1 MGKNLLIVESAAKVK
16 TIAKILGK
24 DYAVKS
30 CQGHVMDLPKSSLGV
45 DVSKGFEPTYVST
58 PAQAKILKTLT
69 KAAEGADVVFLA
81 TDPDREGEAI
91 AYHLSQHL
99 NGARARRISFNEIT
113 ATAVRA
119 AVAEPRELDLQLVA
133 AQQARRIL
141 DRLVGY
147 QVSPILWKKVT
158 TGLSAGRV
166 QSVAVRLVCERE
178 QEIEAFV
185 ADEYWTLGAEFDT
198 AAGERFAAS
207 LVSIDGEK
215 LMAPGRLAKYRR
227 RLSNEAEAAA
237 ERDKILKQNFV
248 VTSFERGEKRRSPV
262 PPLTT
267 SKLQQAGARQFGF
280 TGRKT
285 MALAQVL
292 YEGVDVGGGDR
303 VGLITY
309 MRTDSVRIAP
319 SAAAAC
325 RKYIEKEFGAD
336 YLPAKPRF
344 YRSRRGAQEAHEA
357 IRPADVAQAP
367 EAVKEYLTPD
377 QFKLYDLIYRTFVA
391 SQMADAVFDTATAV
405 LEGGGYLFRALTQA
419 LKFPG
424 FMKVAPRETGAA
436 EFLPSL
442 AAGDEVSLAD
452 VKPEQH
458 FTKPPPRYNDA
469 SLVQALEEYG
479 IGRPSTYAPTVAT
492 IIDRKYIERVRRA
505 FHPTELGKL
514 VNALLVASFPD
525 IFDVQFTAKVESQL
539 DAVEEGSAE
548 WDAVLADFYGP
559 FAADLAQAA
568 DVMDAVRD
576 EAAESTDVDCPKCG
590 AKMEVRWGRFGKY
603 LRCGKYPDCGQ
614 TMNFERDEAG
624 KVVPVEA
631 EDTGEK
637 CEKCGGAMVVKRG
650 RYGEFLACD
659 KYPECKNTRPL
670 RKKVDAKCPK
680 CGGQVVER
688 RGKRGRAFY
697 GCENYPEC
705 DFTANAVPVN
715 EECPSCGAPYLLE
728 GKRGKYC
735 AKKSCGYRASGDED

>member
-1 MGKNLLIVESAAKVK
+1 MGKKLIIVESAAKVK

-24 DYAVKS
+24 GYAVKS
-30 CQGHVMDLPKSSLGV
+30 CAGHVADLPKSSLGV
-45 DVSKGFEPTYVST
+45 DVSKGFEPTYEST
-58 PAQAKILKTLT
+58 PAQKKILKTLT
-69 KAAEGADVVFLA
+69 KAAEAADVIYLA

-91 AYHLSQHL
+91 AYHLSQQL
-99 NGARARRISFNEIT
+99 NGDRARRVSFNEIT
-113 ATAVRA
+113 AEAVKA
-119 AVAEPRELDLQLVA
+119 AVAEPRELDLRLVA

-166 QSVAVRLVCERE
+166 QSVAVRLICERE
-178 QEIEAFV
+178 EEIENFV
-185 ADEYWTLGAEFDT
+185 ADEYWTLGAEFET
-198 AAGERFAAS
+198 AADERFAAS

-215 LMAPGRLAKYRR
+215 LMAPGRLVKYRR
-227 RLSNEAEAAA
+227 RLASEAEAQA
-237 ERDKILKQNFV
+237 ERDRILKQRFT
-248 VTSFERGEKRRSPV
+248 VTAFERGEKRRSPV
-262 PPLTT
+262 PPFTT

-309 MRTDSVRIAP
+309 MRTDSVRVAS

-325 RKYIEKEFGAD
+325 RKHIDKQFGSD

-357 IRPADVAQAP
+357 VRPTDVAREP
-367 EAVKEYLTPD
+367 EAVKEHLTAD

-391 SQMADAVFDTATAV
+391 SQMADAVFDTATAT

-424 FMKVAPRETGAA
+424 FMKVTPRETGAG
-436 EFLPSL
+436 ELLPSL
-442 AAGDEVSLAD
+442 AVGDEVSLAD
-452 VKPEQH
+452 VTPEQH

-469 SLVQALEEYG
+469 SLVQALEMHG

-492 IIDRKYIERVRRA
+492 IIDRRYVERVRRA
-505 FHPTELGKL
+505 FYPTELGKL

-525 IFDVQFTAKVESQL
+525 IFDVKFTAKVESQL
-539 DAVEEGSAE
+539 DAVEEGHAE

-590 AKMEVRWGRFGKY
+590 GKMEVRWGRFGKY
-603 LRCGKYPDCGQ
+603 LRCENYTECGQ
-614 TMNFERDEAG
+614 TMNFERDEDG
-624 KVVPVEA
+624 KVVAVEA
-631 EDTGEK
+631 EDTGET

-659 KYPECKNTRPL
+659 NYPDCKNTRPL
-670 RKKVDAKCPK
+670 RKKVDAECPK

-688 RGKRGRAFY
+688 RGKRNRRFY
-697 GCENYPEC
+697 GCDNYPEC

-715 EECPSCGAPYLLE
+715 EECPACGAPYLLE

-735 AKKSCGYRASGDED
+735 AKKSCGYRGPGEED